1 LIMPTKLKARFA
13 RLSLAGKLWAIYLI
27 ASGAA
32 LVLAAMMLTAYLWN
46 AQRAELVQ
54 SSEATAQVIAQNSAS
69 AVLFRDN
76 KAANDVI
83 KALSSDGD
91 VLSATIFLPGGELF
105 VAYDR
110 QQTAFRNSHQAVPV
124 LLKTGPDSLH
134 GMRSEFDGPH
144 LDVVVPIVAQDSRV
158 GTLLLTVDL
167 AATYQR
173 LAIFFG
179 VFLLAAVAS
188 IVVAGW
194 LLARLLPAVIGPIR
208 QLVSAMH
215 AVSAESDYSQRAIA
229 TSGDEIGKIGKSFNL
244 MIEQIQRRDEAL
256 SNELGVRKKA
266 EIQLDR
272 IAHYDTVTGL
282 PNRRFF
288 TRHAENLAAFG
299 GTSRPSQALMFIDL
313 DNFKYV
319 NDNFGHTAGDLL
331 LAAVATR
338 LRSAL
343 RANDLVARLGGDEFA
358 VLIAEPPSLNAVTLL
373 AEKMLAALVQPIHC
387 EGREFAVGASIG
399 IAMMPEH
406 AHEFDLLLS
415 CADAAMYRAKA
426 LGKNNVQVWKPE
438 LSEIAAQRFSIESGL
453 RKAIEQNE
461 FEIVYQPIV
470 ALVHASSDVARNESF
485 GIVNTLDDGNRESM
499 VGVEALLRWRHPV
512 RGLIS
517 PNEFIPVAEE
527 SQLIVS
533 IGKWVLEQ
541 ACAQAMRWQTR
552 FGSLSLAVNV
562 SVRQL
567 REPRFFEMVLG
578 ILDST
583 GFPPHLLELEVTETV
598 LMEMSPEMLSLLDR
612 LARHGIRLS
621 LDDFGT
627 GYSSLAY
634 LKRLPVSKLK
644 IDRSFVAD
652 LPHDKDYAAISQAII
667 SLARNMG
674 MQVVAE
680 GIEKPEQAEFLR
692 KHQCEF
698 GQGFLYSGPLSA
710 SQLESFAERNVTRR
724 LRVVSPTGAT
734 VSSLPARA

>member
-1 LIMPTKLKARFA
+1 MPAKLKARFA
-13 RLSLAGKLWAIYLI
+13 RLSLAGKLWAIYFI

-32 LVLAAMMLTAYLWN
+32 LLLAAVMLTAYLWN

-54 SSEATAQVIAQNSAS
+54 SSEATAQMIAQNSAS
-69 AVLFRDN
+69 AALFRDS

-83 KALSSDGD
+83 RALSSDSD
-91 VLSATIFLPGGELF
+91 VHSATIFLPDGEPF
-105 VAYDR
+105 VTYNR
-110 QQTAFRNSHQAVPV
+110 PQILLRNSHLAAPPM
-124 LLKTGPDSLH
+124 LKIKPDSLH

-194 LLARLLPAVIGPIR
+194 LLARLLPTVIGPIR

-215 AVSAESDYSQRAIA
+215 AVSAEGDYSQRATT
-229 TSGDEIGKIGKSFNL
+229 TSGDEIGKIAKSFNL

-288 TRHAENLAAFG
+288 TRHAENLAASG
-299 GTSRPSQALMFIDL
+299 NASRTSQALMFIDL

-331 LAAVATR
+331 LKAVAAR
-338 LRSAL
+338 LRGIL

-358 VLIAEPPSLNAVTLL
+358 VLIAEPLSIDVVTIL
-373 AEKMLAALVQPIHC
+373 AEKMLAALALPIHC

-399 IAMMPEH
+399 IAMMPDH
-406 AHEFDLLLS
+406 AREFDLLLS

-426 LGKNNVQVWKPE
+426 LGKNNVQIWKPE

-470 ALVHASSDVARNESF
+470 ALGRAPNENLRDESI
-485 GIVNTLDDGNRESM
+485 GTGKANDDGDRTRM
-499 VGVEALLRWRHPV
+499 IGVEALLRWRHPV

-527 SQLIVS
+527 SQLIVT

-541 ACAQAMRWQTR
+541 ACARAMCWQSR

-567 REPRFFEMVLG
+567 REPGFFEMVLDV
-578 ILDST
+578 LDTT

-598 LMEMSPEMLSLLDR
+598 LMEMSPEMMFLLDR

-667 SLARNMG
+667 SLAHNMG

-692 KHQCEF
+692 QHQCEF

-710 SQLESFAERNVTRR
+710 VQLESFAERNVTRR
-724 LRVVSPTGAT
+724 LHVVPSTGAT
-734 VSSLPARA
+734 VSSLPARV